1 MPFALNMGGWWRHR
15 RRLLVQIATG
25 DGGDVGVIGVV
36 ETAITVST
44 RLAVLRRDSKA
55 HALSAD
61 LRQLTPVPLLTNAAK
76 IIADGEAVWIAAD
89 AGFAGGDAVAIGI
102 SIDGVEHDKQCR

>member
-1 MPFALNMGGWWRHR
+1 M
-15 RRLLVQIATG
+15 
-25 DGGDVGVIGVV
+25 
-36 ETAITVST
+36 
-44 RLAVLRRDSKA
+44 LRRDGKA

-76 IIADGEAVWIAAD
+76 IIADGEAVRIAAD

-102 SIDGVEHDKQCR
+102 AIDGVELDKLCR